1 MKRSLD
7 LILAISTILI
17 FLPILFLISILILS
31 IDGRPIFYKQ
41 KRIGKNSEIFNIIK
55 FRTMM
60 NNVKI
65 SDEKRVTKL
74 GSFLRKTSI
83 DELPN
88 LLNVISG
95 KMSIVGPRPLPATYL
110 NRFDD
115 YQARRHNVKPG
126 LTGWAQI
133 NGRNLNT
140 WEKKFEL
147 DIWYVNNKTLL
158 VDIKI
163 IFLTFITII
172 SQKGINDSFNR
183 NVKEFKNQN
192 TNEYE
197 EKD

>member
-31 IDGRPIFYKQ
+31 IDGRPVFYTQ
-41 KRIGKNSEIFNIIK
+41 KRIGKNSETFNIIK

-192 TNEYE
+192 KNEYE

>member
-31 IDGRPIFYKQ
+31 IDGRPVFYTQ
-41 KRIGKNSEIFNIIK
+41 KRIGKNSETFNIIK

-95 KMSIVGPRPLPATYL
+95 KMSIVG
-110 NRFDD
+110 
-115 YQARRHNVKPG
+115 
-126 LTGWAQI
+126 
-133 NGRNLNT
+133 
-140 WEKKFEL
+140 
-147 DIWYVNNKTLL
+147 L
-158 VDIKI
+158 VH
-163 IFLTFITII
+163 FQQHT
-172 SQKGINDSFNR
+172 
-183 NVKEFKNQN
+183 
-192 TNEYE
+192 
-197 EKD
+197 

>member
-17 FLPILFLISILILS
+17 CLPVLSLVSILILS
-31 IDGRPIFYKQ
+31 IDGKPIFYTQ
-41 KRIGKNSEIFNIIK
+41 KRIGKNSKTFNIIK
-55 FRTMM
+55 FRTMI
-60 NNVKI
+60 NNIRI

-74 GSFLRKTSI
+74 GSLLRKTSI

-110 NRFDD
+110 NRFND
-115 YQARRHNVKPG
+115 YQARRHDVKPG

-147 DIWYVNNKTLL
+147 DIWYVDNKTLL
-158 VDIKI
+158 IDLKI

-192 TNEYE
+192 KNEYE
-197 EKD
+197 KKD